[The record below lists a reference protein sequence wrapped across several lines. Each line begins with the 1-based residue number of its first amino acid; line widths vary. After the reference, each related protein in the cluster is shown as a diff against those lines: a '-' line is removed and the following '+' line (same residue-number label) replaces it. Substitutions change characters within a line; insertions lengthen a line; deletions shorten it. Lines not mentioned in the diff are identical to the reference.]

1 MVYMTFRPAPLS
13 LITITKK
20 PFIDR
25 SNATYIEPA
34 KNKKSKYYKKQR
46 SRIVNTL

>member
-1 MVYMTFRPAPLS
+1 MVYSTFHPAPLS

-25 SNATYIEPA
+25 SNATYIEPT
-34 KNKKSKYYKKQR
+34 KNKKVKMTKKQK
-46 SRIVNTL
+46 SRIFNTL